1 MSDYQ
6 KAYNDGYVS
15 AAESSIYGLLEY
27 VKDELDMFQIESLR
41 AQVNL
46 KFDRI
51 LADKKKDEVDLC
63 LPLL

>member
-1 MSDYQ
+1 MSDYT

-41 AQVNL
+41 NQVNL

-51 LADKKKDEVDLC
+51 LADKKKDEVEPC